1 MPGSIEVDSSRS
13 RYYITCTTISDIIKQ
28 YSSRHYTNYANA
40 WQLLVDRYENK
51 KLMIHNHI
59 KAIFEHPNSSVN
71 FFDNV
76 TKHLRSLK
84 ILGENTDE
92 WDRLIIYVISNKFD
106 PVTRRDWESHKYKD
120 DLPKMSDLNEFLRLK
135 CEVLEKIEVTTNEK
149 GKS

>member
-1 MPGSIEVDSSRS
+1 
-13 RYYITCTTISDIIKQ
+13 
-28 YSSRHYTNYANA
+28 
-40 WQLLVDRYENK
+40 
-51 KLMIHNHI
+51 MIHNHI
-59 KAIFEHPNSSVN
+59 KAIFEHPNVIKESHVELRKL
-71 FFDNV
+71 FDNV

-135 CEVLEKIEVTTNEK
+135 CEVLEKNRSNNE
-149 GKS
+149 